1 MLLKLYELTNNYRKV
16 AEMEDLDSET
26 LRDTLDSISDEI
38 ENKVINI
45 GFIIKEKK
53 ADIKAIQD
61 AMKELAEKKQSI
73 EKSIDSLQ
81 CYAYDSMKLTGVN
94 KSKTPLLSIWIQNN
108 QPSVNVTDESMIPK
122 SFFIEQEP
130 KLDKKQLKE
139 ELKHGEIPGAELVQT
154 ESLRIR

>member
-94 KSKTPLLSIWIQNN
+94 KAKTPLLSIWIQNN

>member
-53 ADIKAIQD
+53 ADIKTIQD

-81 CYAYDSMKLTGVN
+81 CYAHDSMKLTGVN
-94 KSKTPLLSIWIQNN
+94 KAKTPLVSIWIQNN
-108 QPSVNVTDESMIPK
+108 PPSVNVTDESMIPK

-154 ESLRIR
+154 EGLRVR

>member
-1 MLLKLYELTNNYRKV
+1 MKLYELTNNYRKV

-94 KSKTPLLSIWIQNN
+94 KAKTPLVSIWIQNN
-108 QPSVNVTDESMIPK
+108 PPSVNVTDESMIPK

-154 ESLRIR
+154 EGLRVR

>member
-1 MLLKLYELTNNYRKV
+1 MKLYELTNNYRKV

-94 KSKTPLLSIWIQNN
+94 KAKTPLLSIWIQNN
-108 QPSVNVTDESMIPK
+108 PPSVNVTDESMIPK

-154 ESLRIR
+154 EGLRVR

>member
-1 MLLKLYELTNNYRKV
+1 MKLYELTNNYRKV

-94 KSKTPLLSIWIQNN
+94 KAKTPLLSIWIQNN

>member
-94 KSKTPLLSIWIQNN
+94 KAKTPLLSIWIQNN
-108 QPSVNVTDESMIPK
+108 PPSVNVTDESMIPK

-154 ESLRIR
+154 EGLRVR